1 MYVLD
6 HNRQISLIREMIQLR
21 KDNEKWEAYY
31 HHPSTNVM
39 WKSYFPKANAQDRG
53 PKILRT
59 EPVPEQ
65 LEEWLENCLIDAE
78 PEDAQGLGIELSTV
92 PQNWE
97 QLMEII
103 EQHYRNYD
111 RKQLRIFL
119 SCLGIMHY
127 QVLFKEM
134 NFSLSELDMDQEEMD
149 RLARRSKIVRFKRF
163 WFF

>member
-6 HNRQISLIREMIQLR
+6 HKRQISLIREMIQLR

-39 WKSYFPKANAQDRG
+39 WKSYFPKANDHDRG

-59 EPVPEQ
+59 EPVPVQ
-65 LEEWLENCLIDAE
+65 LEEWLESCLIDAD
-78 PEDAQGLGIELSTV
+78 PEDARGLGIELSIT
-92 PQNWE
+92 PQNWD

-103 EQHYRNYD
+103 EANYRQYS
-111 RKQLRIFL
+111 RKQLSLFL
-119 SCLGIMHY
+119 ACLGIEHY
-127 QVLFKEM
+127 QALFDEM
-134 NFSLSELDMDQEEMD
+134 NYSLQNVGLEKEDMEK
-149 RLARRSKIVRFKRF
+149 LARRSKIVRFKRF